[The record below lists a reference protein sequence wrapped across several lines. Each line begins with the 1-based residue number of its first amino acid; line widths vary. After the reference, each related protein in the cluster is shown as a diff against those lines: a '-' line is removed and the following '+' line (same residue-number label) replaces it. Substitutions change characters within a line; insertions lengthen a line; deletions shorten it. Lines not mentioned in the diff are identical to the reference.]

1 MPTHLNDSNSWTH
14 KIFGLSDLFSH
25 IEGKPRQICS
35 GTKELLQQGGKIQ
48 NVYLYHQIPT

>member
-14 KIFGLSDLFSH
+14 KIFGLSDLFPH

-48 NVYLYHQIPT
+48 NGYLYHQIPT